1 MSVFNIFAYEDEPF
15 AGDVITEYEFIK
27 LKHKFN
33 VKNVVETG
41 SYVFSTTKWFGE
53 NFQTVYTYETNEH
66 FYSVGIEKTKDFN
79 NVNSFLENSLIGLPN
94 LQGKLSDPTIFFL
107 DAHWGDYCPLLDE
120 LDIIST
126 LNTTPI
132 IVIHDF
138 KTNNPE
144 LGYDSYNGNDFCFDW
159 IENHIK
165 KIYPNGFDY
174 YYNTEAVGAKRGL
187 IYITPKI

>member
-1 MSVFNIFAYEDEPF
+1 MSVFNNFIFEDEPF
-15 AGDVITEYEFIK
+15 AGDVIAEYEFIK
-27 LKHKFN
+27 LKKKFDI
-33 VKNVVETG
+33 KNVVETG
-41 SYVFSTTKWFGE
+41 SYVFSTTLWFCE
-53 NFQTVYTYETNEH
+53 NFDLVYTYENNES
-66 FYSVGIEKTKDFN
+66 FYSVGVDKVKTLT
-79 NVNSFLENSLIGLPN
+79 NVRAYLENSISGL
-94 LQGKLSDPTIFFL
+94 QKLKDKIPEPTVFFL
-107 DAHWGDYCPLLDE
+107 DAHWGAYCPLLDE

-144 LGYDSYNGNDFCFDW
+144 LGFDRYDENDFCFEW

-174 YYNTEAVGAKRGL
+174 YYNTQAVGAKRGI
-187 IYITPKI
+187 IYITPK